1 MPDPT
6 PERIRD
12 YPQRILLAVGI
23 ALAAVVLALL
33 VWHFAEVLLLVFAG
47 TLFAVCVSAP
57 SNLLAQHA
65 RMPRALALMIV
76 IVALLLLAG
85 FGAWGAGARV
95 VEQVNA
101 LTAKYPQSMDQ
112 LEGNLR
118 KSEWGQ
124 WAVTEMEGV
133 RQQITMTGP
142 LLGSARGI
150 LSTTFGV
157 VGNIAAIVIVGL
169 FLAVSPSMYVEG
181 VIQLVPINKRGRARE
196 VMARVGK
203 TLEWWFLGQLLSM
216 VVNAML
222 IWIGLLILGVP
233 LALTL
238 AILAGLMT
246 FIPNFGPFIAATPA
260 VLLALT
266 ANGPK
271 LDFMQAFYVICLY
284 VLVNVLDGSLITP
297 TIQKRA
303 VAIPPALIIVAQTI
317 LLIGFGPF
325 GLIVATPMLA
335 AVLVLVKAL
344 YIEDTLGDRPVLNS
358 GKTMT

>member
-1 MPDPT
+1 MPDPA
-6 PERIRD
+6 PEKTRD
-12 YPQRILLAVGI
+12 YPQRVLLAVGI

-47 TLFAVCVSAP
+47 ALFAVCISAP
-57 SNLLAQHA
+57 SNLLARHT
-65 RMPRALALMIV
+65 RIPRPLALAMV
-76 IVALLLLAG
+76 IVGLMLLIG
-85 FGAWGAGARV
+85 FGGWSTGAHV
-95 VEQVNA
+95 VDQVKT
-101 LTAKYPQSMDQ
+101 LMAKYPQSVDQ
-112 LEGNLR
+112 LEGNLE
-118 KSEWGQ
+118 KSEWGD
-124 WAVTEMEGV
+124 WVVKEVEGV
-133 RQQITMTGP
+133 RQQMTMTGP

-157 VGNIAAIVIVGL
+157 VGNTAAIVIVGL
-169 FLAVSPSMYVEG
+169 FLAVSPSMYING
-181 VIQLVPINKRGRARE
+181 VVQLVPMPKRARARE
-196 VMARVGK
+196 VMARLGK

-216 VVNAML
+216 IVNATL

-233 LALTL
+233 LAMTL

-266 ANGPK
+266 TNPPQ
-271 LDFMQAFYVICLY
+271 LNFMLAFYVVCLY

-303 VAIPPALIIVAQTI
+303 VAIPPALIIISQTI

-344 YIEDTLGDRPVLNS
+344 YIEDTLGDRPELHR
-358 GKTMT
+358 GHKA